1 MALRKLYNWVL
12 HWAQTP
18 YSVPVLFGLAFIES
32 SIFPIPPDVLLI
44 AMVLSRPPRA
54 FHYAAICSVGSV
66 IGGLFG
72 YAIGYFLWQTLHGFF
87 IAHIF
92 SQHIFDVVS
101 QKYEVYSFW
110 VVFTAALTPI
120 PYKIFTIAGGV
131 CGINLAG
138 FLIASIIGRSMRFFL
153 VATLLYFWG
162 EKTKKFIS
170 RYLEW
175 LTIAFAALLILGFVV
190 IKKML

>member
-12 HWAQTP
+12 HWARTP

-32 SIFPIPPDVLLI
+32 SVFPIPPDVLLI
-44 AMVLSRPPRA
+44 AMVLTHPPRA
-54 FHYAAICSVGSV
+54 FYYATICSVGSV
-66 IGGLFG
+66 VGGLFG
-72 YAIGYFLWQTLHGFF
+72 YAIGHFLWQTLHGFF
-87 IAHIF
+87 IPHIF

-120 PYKIFTIAGGV
+120 PYKIFTIAAGV

-153 VATLLYFWG
+153 VAAILYFWG
-162 EKTKKFIS
+162 EKTKNFIS

-175 LTIAFAALLILGFVV
+175 LTLAFAALLILGFFW
-190 IKKML
+190 IKRMV